1 MSSPQ
6 VNKSRRTLLI
16 TLAVFILPVVLAKLA
31 LEQHWFNYGV
41 TNHGQLAEQELTLT
55 DLGVDPTALKEQW
68 LILYRLPANCQQLC
82 EKTLLSLNN
91 TYTLLGKELPRVTP
105 IVLYEKSLAERQ
117 LSHLRHAKWQQ
128 LSLPEQAN
136 EHIESNQVVIVDPLG
151 NVVMSYQGPK
161 EKAGLVS
168 FDKAI
173 LADMKKLLKYSRIG

>member
-41 TNHGQLAEQELTLT
+41 TNHGQLSEQELTLT
-55 DLGVDPTALKEQW
+55 DLGVDQAVLKEQW
-68 LILYRLPANCQQLC
+68 LILYRLPKNCQQLC

-105 IVLYEKSLAERQ
+105 VALYEQTLTEKQ
-117 LSHLRHAKWQQ
+117 LTNLRHAKWQQ
-128 LSLPEQAN
+128 ISLPEQAN
-136 EHIESNQVVIVDPLG
+136 EHIATNQLVIVDPLG

>member
-1 MSSPQ
+1 MSLPQ
-6 VNKSRRTLLI
+6 LNKSRRTLLI

-55 DLGVDPTALKEQW
+55 DLGIENEKLKEQW
-68 LILYRLPANCQQLC
+68 LILYRIPTNCQQLC

-105 IVLYEKSLAERQ
+105 VALFEESLTEKQ
-117 LSHLRHAKWQQ
+117 LSNFRHAKWQKY
-128 LSLPEQAN
+128 SLPAQAN
-136 EHIESNQVVIVDPLG
+136 KHIATNQLVIVDPLG
-151 NVVMSYQGPK
+151 NVVMSYQGPI